1 MSEEAL
7 SLETKQ
13 RPWWLTLVG
22 GILAIIVGGL
32 LLWAGLYTKI
42 QVIEFLVIALGI
54 YWLVDGIFTLVSMF
68 VDHTAWGWKLL
79 IGVISIIAG
88 LVLIMSPIL
97 SGIIVIK
104 TLLLL
109 IGIWGVIDGIV
120 LLVLAFKGGGWGAA
134 ILGVIT
140 IILGIVLI
148 LNYNQA
154 GMVIATIWLGAI
166 AGLVGGVL
174 MIVKAFQQ
182 RAA

>member
-42 QVIEFLVIALGI
+42 QVIEFLVIVLGV
-54 YWLVDGIFTLVSMF
+54 YWLVDGTFTLVSMF

-88 LVLIMSPIL
+88 LVLIMTPVL

-120 LLVLAFKGGGWGAA
+120 LLVLSFKGAGWGAA

-148 LNYNQA
+148 LNYNQP

-166 AGLVGGVL
+166 AALVGGVL